1 VNVEE
6 RPGPHDPLTRWVDH
20 VACWQMQ
27 YRGSLGESLLHV
39 LIICDT
45 VIHTRLSR
53 LLLKHYPM
61 LSQDVV
67 EGEEYLGT
75 SCSIRHC
82 LNWTYI
88 ELLAHYIV
96 HQFFPTVLAYYFTKD
111 IKLTVPYGRNK
122 LSCSRVS

>member
-1 VNVEE
+1 MQKVTVNFEE
-6 RPGPHDPLTRWVDH
+6 RPGPHDPLTRWMDH

-45 VIHTRLSR
+45 VVHTRLSR

-75 SCSIRHC
+75 
-82 LNWTYI
+82 
-88 ELLAHYIV
+88 ELIFEQINPGL
-96 HQFFPTVLAYYFTKD
+96 
-111 IKLTVPYGRNK
+111 
-122 LSCSRVS
+122 LS

>member
-1 VNVEE
+1 MNFEE
-6 RPGPHDPLTRWVDH
+6 RPSPHDPLTRWLDH

-67 EGEEYLGT
+67 EGEEYLGEFPQ
-75 SCSIRHC
+75 SKQSYYSLLSFSIY
-82 LNWTYI
+82 N
-88 ELLAHYIV
+88 
-96 HQFFPTVLAYYFTKD
+96 
-111 IKLTVPYGRNK
+111 
-122 LSCSRVS
+122 

>member
-1 VNVEE
+1 MEE
-6 RPGPHDPLTRWVDH
+6 RPGPHDPLTRWTDH

-61 LSQDVV
+61 LSQDAV

-75 SCSIRHC
+75 SDFKNTFRYSGRARASRAP
-82 LNWTYI
+82 LNYD
-88 ELLAHYIV
+88 IV
-96 HQFFPTVLAYYFTKD
+96 T
-111 IKLTVPYGRNK
+111 I
-122 LSCSRVS
+122 

>member
-1 VNVEE
+1 MFIYYNTTNSTAKTIIIVPQVTVNLDEK
-6 RPGPHDPLTRWVDH
+6 PGPHDPLTKWVDH

-45 VIHTRLSR
+45 IIHTRLSR

-67 EGEEYLGT
+67 EGEEYLGNY
-75 SCSIRHC
+75 SSLKCFI
-82 LNWTYI
+82 L
-88 ELLAHYIV
+88 
-96 HQFFPTVLAYYFTKD
+96 
-111 IKLTVPYGRNK
+111 KL
-122 LSCSRVS
+122 